1 MKKIRAKSPAK
12 LNLTLEVTKK
22 LPDGFHELRT
32 VMLKSEN
39 LFDELEI
46 ILDKKKTGIK
56 ITCDNPVVP
65 TDEKNICW
73 KIAEQFFQKT
83 GKHIGLELRIKK
95 NIPLAS
101 GMGGGS
107 SDGATVLLTLNSYFK
122 HILSEKE
129 LIALAAKAGKD
140 IPFFLS
146 KASAANIAGM
156 GEKIRPL
163 KNFPKL
169 VILIINLTGEIST
182 PWAYS
187 ELDQNLLFMN
197 DAKRKNISQEFIKNK
212 SNLRKMSSCLYNDFS
227 VVAKK
232 KYPAIE
238 TLEKALLSFGAIGT
252 SLTGKGPT
260 VFGIFQTKKD
270 ALRTKKI
277 LQKYYQQFF
286 IELA

>member
-1 MKKIRAKSPAK
+1 MEII
-12 LNLTLEVTKK
+12 EK
-22 LPDGFHELRT
+22 LPSGFHSLRS
-32 VMLKSEN
+32 VMVKTEN
-39 LFDELEI
+39 FYDEIEIIFDE
-46 ILDKKKTGIK
+46 KKEGIK
-56 ITCDNPVVP
+56 IFCDDKSIP

-83 GKHIGLELRIKK
+83 GKRVGLEVRIKK

-107 SDGATVLLTLNSYFK
+107 SDGATVLLALNQYFK
-122 HILSEKE
+122 HILPEKE
-129 LIALAAKAGKD
+129 LTTLAAKVGKD

-146 KASAANIAGM
+146 KARAANISGM

-163 KNFPKL
+163 EDFPKL
-169 VILIINLTGEIST
+169 AILVINPAGEIST

-187 ELDQNLLFMN
+187 ELDHDLLFMN

-212 SNLRKMSSCLYNDFS
+212 SDLRKMSSCLYNDFS

-232 KYPAIE
+232 KYPIME
-238 TLEKALLSFGAIGT
+238 TLEKVLLSFGAIGA
-252 SLTGKGPT
+252 SVTGKGPT
-260 VFGIFQTKKD
+260 VFGIFSTKKS
-270 ALRTKKI
+270 ALVTKKI
-277 LQKYYQQFF
+277 LQKYYPQFF